1 MNRVLIVDD
10 NRQIR
15 RMLRRHLMK
24 KEYDISEAENGIMA
38 LAEVEK
44 ALPDLILLDVMMPG
58 MDGFEVCKRLKQNP
72 ASSDIPVIFLTAKSE
87 DDDVI
92 AGLEL
97 GAVDYVTKPFSHKE
111 LMTRVNTHLE
121 LKAAK
126 DTILL
131 QREELKRAN
140 EKLKQSNAALKQAN
154 AAKDKFFSIIS
165 HDLGNLFNVLI
176 GFSSILTKQ
185 TDMLSVEKK
194 ENFIKTILQSS
205 QKGYSLLKNLLE
217 WSRAQTGRI
226 TSKPTKL
233 TLKTLVADNLE
244 LSSSN
249 AKAKNITLVSSI
261 SDTTTV
267 FADKNML
274 DTVIRNLVSNAIKFT
289 PVNGKVEILSEEKD
303 SEVEISISD
312 TGIGISPQDIEKL
325 FRVDISHTTI
335 GTGEEKGTGLGLILC
350 KEFVEKNGGRIWVES
365 ELGKGSQF
373 YIRLPSQ

>member
-10 NRQIR
+10 NKLVR

-24 KEYDISEAENGIMA
+24 KEYDISEAENGAMA
-38 LAEVEK
+38 LAEIEK
-44 ALPDLILLDVMMPG
+44 TQPDLILLDVMMPG

-72 ASSDIPVIFLTAKSE
+72 ATSDIPVIFLTAKTE
-87 DDDVI
+87 KDDI
-92 AGLEL
+92 ITGLEL
-97 GAVDYVTKPFSHKE
+97 GAVDYVTKPFSNKE
-111 LMTRVNTHLE
+111 LLTRVNTHLE
-121 LKAAK
+121 LKAAR

-131 QREELKRAN
+131 QREE
-140 EKLKQSNAALKQAN
+140 LKQAN

-165 HDLGNLFNVLI
+165 HDLSNLFYALI
-176 GFSSILTKQ
+176 GFSSMLTEQ
-185 TDMLSVEKK
+185 LDNLSVEEK
-194 ENFIKTILQSS
+194 ENFLQTILQSS
-205 QKGYSLLKNLLE
+205 EQGYSLLKNLLE

-233 TLKTLVADNLE
+233 ALKTLVADNLE
-244 LSSSN
+244 LSSTN

-261 SDTTTV
+261 SDTV

-274 DTVIRNLVSNAIKFT
+274 ETVIRNLVSNAIKFT

-303 SEVEISISD
+303 GEVEISISD
-312 TGIGISPQDIEKL
+312 TGVGISPKDIEKL

-365 ELGKGSQF
+365 EVGKGSQF
-373 YIRLPSQ
+373 HIRLPSQ